1 MNDDDLSPREPD
13 LPPDARLP
21 ERELPPLSP
30 VRDSTGTRFAEAA
43 GRGLLG
49 TVSFVLSAFV
59 FGVVSLQNQVLG
71 LALSIIV
78 VFALFAARKRSGPS
92 PLLGAVAVGA
102 AIAMVLVGSCTLIVL
117 SSR

>member
-1 MNDDDLSPREPD
+1 MNDDDLSPREPE
-13 LPPDARLP
+13 LPPGAGFP
-21 ERELPPLSP
+21 EREPQPLTP
-30 VRDSTGTRFAEAA
+30 VRDSAGTRFAEAA

-49 TVSFVLSAFV
+49 TVSFVLSAFI
-59 FGVVSLQNQVLG
+59 FGVVSLQNQVIG

-78 VFALFAARKRSGPS
+78 VVALFAARKRSGPS

-102 AIAMVLVGSCTLIVL
+102 AIAMGLVGSCNLIVL